1 MDETSN
7 SVSEIIENVPE
18 EAWPLIELLF
28 NVTVVFTVLW
38 LSWTI
43 FIVWRRSASNLTAI
57 RGASANSK
65 AEPDFLSVDTKAR
78 KEAMAR
84 GEAFDKELQLR
95 DRDEAR
101 AATRAARGKETMMGR
116 VGRLIS
122 LAMALFSIATMI
134 SGTLFQVTIMG
145 RYWEQYS
152 ATERLVSVIQNHP
165 IGVSVTLFVIGYNIV
180 NFIISRKQED

>member
-1 MDETSN
+1 
-7 SVSEIIENVPE
+7 
-18 EAWPLIELLF
+18 
-28 NVTVVFTVLW
+28 
-38 LSWTI
+38 
-43 FIVWRRSASNLTAI
+43 
-57 RGASANSK
+57 
-65 AEPDFLSVDTKAR
+65 
-78 KEAMAR
+78 
-84 GEAFDKELQLR
+84 
-95 DRDEAR
+95 
-101 AATRAARGKETMMGR
+101 MGR